1 MDKSKASL
9 PSLRQLRA
17 IIFDRDG
24 TLNMS
29 GPAENGG
36 YILSPEQMMLMGGV
50 KDALETLYYEGIQ
63 LFVFSQQNCVTKG
76 LIDTDGVD
84 AVHAQLNTLLVPAQI
99 SAFYYNTQDGAAPDW
114 SKPAPGML
122 NAILHDYAEDG
133 LNAHNTLVVGD
144 AVRDAEAAAA
154 AGLPFAFV
162 ASDQDEKIIAARKT
176 NLPFFTDLPELVAFL
191 AEKS

>member
-1 MDKSKASL
+1 MDKSKDSL

-36 YILSPEQMMLMGGV
+36 YILSPDQLALMGGV
-50 KDALETLYYEGIQ
+50 KDALETLYNEGIE

-84 AVHAQLNTLLVPAQI
+84 AIHMHLNSLLVPAQI
-99 SAFYYNTQDGAAPDW
+99 SAFYYNTQDGAGADW
-114 SKPAPGML
+114 SKPEPGML
-122 NAILHDYAEDG
+122 NAILRDYAEDG
-133 LNAHNTLVVGD
+133 LNARNTLVVGD
-144 AVRDAEAAAA
+144 TVRDAEAAAA

-162 ASDQDEKIIAARKT
+162 ASDQDEKIIKARKT